1 MKTTVIRATQSASFL
16 LFVTFANP
24 LMAQTT
30 TDYNEGWYMGGN
42 MGIST
47 ANIDK
52 DKITQNLTNYSYSDD
67 EQDLGY
73 KLFGGYQFNK
83 NFALEGGYFNLGK
96 FDYSLSTPNGS
107 LDGNIKVMGL
117 NLDAVAILPITE
129 DFSAFARIGAN
140 YAQAKDSF
148 GTTGNISISD
158 NSPKKND
165 LNYKFGAGLQY
176 AVTNAL
182 ALRLEAERYRIN
194 DAVGNDGDI
203 DLFSIGLIYKFGVKK
218 EVVPVAKEEKVIA
231 IISKKEEILIIVT
244 AVDAEE
250 KIRESV
256 KQDKSVVLVF
266 EDIHFEFDKSSLS
279 KEARDA
285 LKKVITQLK
294 ENPKIRMRV
303 AGYTSESG
311 TEIYN
316 QALSE
321 RRAQAVKDYL
331 VQENLFTTDKISV
344 IGYGETRPAIPEVDP
359 SNINSKA
366 AKANMRVLLEI
377 IQQ

>member
-1 MKTTVIRATQSASFL
+1 MKITVIKATQSVSFL
-16 LFVTFANP
+16 LFTAFVNP

-52 DKITQNLTNYSYSDD
+52 DKITQNFINPSYNDD

-96 FDYSLSTPNGS
+96 FDYSLSTPNGT
-107 LDGNIKVMGL
+107 LNGDIKVMGI

-148 GTTGNISISD
+148 ATTGTISILD
-158 NSPKKND
+158 NSPKEND

-176 AVTNAL
+176 AVTKAL

-203 DLFSIGLIYKFGVKK
+203 DFFSIGLIYKFGVKT
-218 EVVPVAKEEKVIA
+218 EVIPVVEKEKVIA

-256 KQDKSVVLVF
+256 IQDKTVVLVF
-266 EDIHFEFDKSSLS
+266 EDIHFEFDKSTLN
-279 KEARDA
+279 KEAKDA
-285 LKKVITQLK
+285 LKKVIFQLK
-294 ENPKIRMRV
+294 ENPKITMHI

-311 TEIYN
+311 TQIYN
-316 QALSE
+316 QGLSE

-331 VQENLFTTDKISV
+331 VQENLFPVDKISV
-344 IGYGETRPAIPEVDP
+344 IGYGETKPAIYEVDP

>member
-16 LFVTFANP
+16 LFVALGNP

-30 TDYNEGWYMGGN
+30 TGYSEGWYMGGN
-42 MGIST
+42 IGIST

-96 FDYSLSTPNGS
+96 FDYFLSTPNGS
-107 LDGNIKVMGL
+107 LNGNIKVKGL
-117 NLDAVAILPITE
+117 NLDAVAILPVTE

-140 YAQAKDSF
+140 YAQSKDSF
-148 GTTGNISISD
+148 GTTGTIYMLD
-158 NSPKKND
+158 TSPQKND

-176 AVTNAL
+176 AVTDSL

-203 DLFSIGLIYKFGVKK
+203 DLFSIGLMYKFGVTQK
-218 EVVPVAKEEKVIA
+218 VIPVAEEEKVIV
-231 IISKKEEILIIVT
+231 SKKEEILIIVT
-244 AVDAEE
+244 AVDAQE
-250 KIRESV
+250 KIKESV

-285 LKKVITQLK
+285 LKKVIIQLK

-316 QALSE
+316 QGLSE
-321 RRAQAVKDYL
+321 RRAQSVKDYL
-331 VQENLFTTDKISV
+331 VQENLFSVDKISV
-344 IGYGETRPAIPEVDP
+344 IGYGETRPAIHEVDP